1 MKPCAKFTP
10 RLAFGLCGLGGMVW
24 LGAAHAQSVTAA
36 LPAPTVAAPTPP
48 AAPMPP
54 APPPPA
60 TTWSASNLPGT
71 NVYQD
76 KFINGGTL
84 APDISKG
91 EAETDNDQGLARSLQ
106 IDGVV
111 SALSSRGGGASTNLD
126 ENGVLAKTQWE
137 TASYGAWSLDGSARA
152 GGSRGP
158 NEQGQGGSLTLRQR
172 AMPFDGGW
180 QADNAVG
187 DLNTPDIGLA
197 RLEPRFI
204 LPTSLMQGL
213 TTEWRGPDG
222 LQVVAGGGVPGL
234 YNGIIVPDF
243 QTLGGT
249 TATAGA
255 QWSPSS
261 HWTVGGQFIEAHDTN
276 LAIGTA
282 VDGDIRFSSN
292 TELMTAAW
300 KDGGK
305 RLDLNLVDGDISG
318 KSNAVG
324 GWVDGSIAQGRFQQ
338 TAGLFRID
346 PNMTWGNQVI
356 ANDMEGGYYRIGYQ
370 GVRWMSDVG
379 IDEVRSVSHLGS
391 NTTFLTGDTHYQLSR
406 DWGVGSIANVSRTEG
421 GTAWSLEGFVDHP
434 NIWGA
439 GRAQADYA
447 KTQMGNDARL
457 TLNEAWATPVGIRFS
472 TSTYVEQISGAMANG
487 LQQNSTVI
495 GLGAVGGGQF
505 TAKLGLEGNV
515 NWAGVVQGRAA
526 PGVSADVSLTY
537 RLSHTWEILAT
548 YYDSRTGSWTPP
560 TVVSPL
566 SPPVAVLPATEE
578 RGVFLTIRY
587 KRATGLHFAPLG
599 GAPGAGSG
607 EIAGVVYLDANN
619 NGRLDAGESGAPNVT
634 VVLDGRFSVQTDAAG
649 RFNFSMVVTG
659 HHVITV
665 IPDNL
670 PLPWILSNAGR
681 VEIEVKTRDRTD
693 ISIAAQR
700 PR

>member
-1 MKPCAKFTP
+1 MKPRAKLTP

-24 LGAAHAQSVTAA
+24 LGPAQAQSAMPPPVTPS
-36 LPAPTVAAPTPP
+36 LPAAS
-48 AAPMPP
+48 
-54 APPPPA
+54 
-60 TTWSASNLPGT
+60 WSAANLPGA

-76 KFINGGTL
+76 KFINGGAL
-84 APDISKG
+84 VPDISKG
-91 EAETDNDQGLARSLQ
+91 DEYSGNDQGLARSLQ

-111 SALSSRGGGASTNLD
+111 SALSSRSGGASTNLD
-126 ENGVLAKTQWE
+126 ENGFVAKSQWE

-152 GGSRGP
+152 GGSSGP
-158 NEQGQGGSLTLRQR
+158 TGQGQGGSVVLRER

-213 TTEWRGPDG
+213 TTEWRGPES
-222 LQVVAGGGVPGL
+222 LQLVAGGGVPGL
-234 YNGIIVPDF
+234 YNGIVVPDF

-255 QWSPSS
+255 QWSPAS

-282 VDGDIRFSSN
+282 FDGATRFSSN
-292 TELMTAAW
+292 TELLTAAW

-318 KSNAVG
+318 KANAVG

-356 ANDMEGGYYRIGYQ
+356 ANDMEGGYYRLDYQ
-370 GVRWMSDVG
+370 GRRWMTDVG
-379 IDEVRSVSHLGS
+379 IDEVRSVSGLGS
-391 NTTFLTGDTHYQLSR
+391 DTTFLTGDAHYQLSR
-406 DWGVGSIANVSRTEG
+406 DWGLGSIANVSRADG

-434 NIWGA
+434 NVWGA
-439 GRAQADYA
+439 GRAQADFA
-447 KTQMGNDARL
+447 KTQMGRDVRL
-457 TLNEAWATPVGIRFS
+457 TLNQAWATPVGIRFS
-472 TSTYVEQISGAMANG
+472 TSAFVEQINGAMESG
-487 LQQNSTVI
+487 VQQDSTVV

-526 PGVSADVSLTY
+526 PGVSANVSLTY

-548 YYDSRTGSWTPP
+548 YYDSRTGSWTPLE
-560 TVVSPL
+560 VLSPL
-566 SPPVAVLPATEE
+566 SPPVAPAVPAIQE
-578 RGVFLTIRY
+578 RGIFLTIRY
-587 KRATGLHFAPLG
+587 KRAAGLHFAPLG
-599 GAPGAGSG
+599 GPPGAGSG
-607 EIAGVVYLDANN
+607 ELAGVVYLDANN
-619 NGRLDAGESGAPNVT
+619 NGHLDAGESGAPNVT
-634 VVLDGRFSVQTDAAG
+634 VVLDGRFSVQTDARG
-649 RFNFSMVVTG
+649 RFSFPMVVTG

-665 IPDNL
+665 VPDNV
-670 PLPWILSNAGR
+670 PLPWVLTNGGR
-681 VEIEVKTRDRTD
+681 TEVEVMTRDRTD
-693 ISIAAQR
+693 IAIAAQR